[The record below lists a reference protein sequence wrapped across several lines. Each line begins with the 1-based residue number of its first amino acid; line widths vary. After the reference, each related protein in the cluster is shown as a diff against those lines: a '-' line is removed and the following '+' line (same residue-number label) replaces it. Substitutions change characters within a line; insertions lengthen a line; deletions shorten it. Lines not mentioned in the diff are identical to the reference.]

1 MFCEFAS
8 DKPTLFSCNLK
19 YIFWLCFI
27 NLETKALLIWR
38 KVGGPQGALPPEPTL
53 PHIYME
59 KIGTQGVH
67 VSIVTYLH
75 SERTLIGSSYSP
87 RTFHCY

>member
-67 VSIVTYLH
+67 VSTACVCRGIEMPCGFNKRL
-75 SERTLIGSSYSP
+75 
-87 RTFHCY
+87 C